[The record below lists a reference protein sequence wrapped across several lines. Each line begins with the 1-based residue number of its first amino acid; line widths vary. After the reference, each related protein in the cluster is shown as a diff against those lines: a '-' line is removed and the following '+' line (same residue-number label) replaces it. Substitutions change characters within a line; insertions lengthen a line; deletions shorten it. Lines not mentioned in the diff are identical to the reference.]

1 MRKWILA
8 AMPLMIGALAAS
20 AQVKKPAPAKPAAAR
35 QATAKQGGGATAQ
48 IAKGKILYKQYCI
61 SCHQEN
67 GTGVPRMNPPLVKT
81 EYVLGDK
88 TRLIGILLNGLNEDV
103 EINGDYYSNP
113 MPSQAALK
121 DQEIADILSYVR
133 NSFGN
138 KASTVSAAE
147 VTAVRAT
154 IK

>member
-1 MRKWILA
+1 MKKCILA
-8 AMPLMIGALAAS
+8 AMSLMIGAWTAT
-20 AQVKKPAPAKPAAAR
+20 AQVKKPTPGKAAV
-35 QATAKQGGGATAQ
+35 AKQGGAATAT
-48 IAKGKILYKQYCI
+48 IARGKALYKQYCM

-67 GTGVPRMNPPLVKT
+67 GSGVPRMNPPLAKT

-88 TRLIGILLNGLNEDV
+88 KRLIGILLNGLNEDV
-103 EINGDYYSNP
+103 EINGEYYSNP

-138 KASTVSAAE
+138 KASTVSTAE
-147 VTAVRAT
+147 VSEVRAT

>member
-8 AMPLMIGALAAS
+8 AMPLMVGVLSAN
-20 AQVKKPAPAKPAAAR
+20 AQVKKPAPAKPAAAKH
-35 QATAKQGGGATAQ
+35 TTGAGTAQ
-48 IAKGKILYKQYCI
+48 IARGKVLYKQYCI

-103 EINGDYYSNP
+103 EINGEYYSNP

-138 KASTVSAAE
+138 KTSTVSAAE

-154 IK
+154 VK

>member
-1 MRKWILA
+1 MA
-8 AMPLMIGALAAS
+8 AMPVMMVVLAT
-20 AQVKKPAPAKPAAAR
+20 AQVKKPAQTKPAAA
-35 QATAKQGGGATAQ
+35 KQSGATTAT
-48 IAKGKILYKQYCI
+48 ITRGKALYKQYCM

-88 TRLIGILLNGLNEDV
+88 KRLIGILLNGLNEDV
-103 EINGDYYSNP
+103 EINGEYYSNP

-138 KASTVSAAE
+138 KAGTISAEE
-147 VTAVRAT
+147 VTAVRAE

>member
-8 AMPLMIGALAAS
+8 AMPLMIGALSAG
-20 AQVKKPAPAKPAAAR
+20 AQVKKPAPAKPATVK
-35 QATAKQGGGATAQ
+35 QAGGAAAQ
-48 IAKGKILYKQYCI
+48 IAKGKVLYKQYCI

-88 TRLIGILLNGLNEDV
+88 TRLIGILLKGLNEDV
-103 EINGDYYSNP
+103 EINGDYFTNP

>member
-8 AMPLMIGALAAS
+8 VMPLAIGALTAT
-20 AQVKKPAPAKPAAAR
+20 AQVKKPATTKPAAKQAGGA
-35 QATAKQGGGATAQ
+35 ATATIGR
-48 IAKGKILYKQYCI
+48 GKLLYKQYCI

-67 GTGVPRMNPPLVKT
+67 GTGVPRMNPPLIKT

-103 EINGDYYSNP
+103 EINGEYYSNP

-133 NSFGN
+133 NNFGN
-138 KASTVSAAE
+138 KAGTVSAAE

>member
-8 AMPLMIGALAAS
+8 VVPLVIGALSAT
-20 AQVKKPAPAKPAAAR
+20 AQVKKPAQAKPAVKQAGAS
-35 QATAKQGGGATAQ
+35 ATAT
-48 IAKGKILYKQYCI
+48 IARGKLLYKQYCM

-103 EINGDYYSNP
+103 EIDGEYYSNP

-138 KASTVSAAE
+138 KASTVTAAE
-147 VTAVRAT
+147 VTAVRAS

>member
-1 MRKWILA
+1 MLKWILA
-8 AMPLMIGALAAS
+8 AMPLLTGVLS
-20 AQVKKPAPAKPAAAR
+20 VTAQVQPPARVKPVAKPVSASTVAR
-35 QATAKQGGGATAQ
+35 
-48 IAKGKILYKQYCI
+48 GKVLYRQHCL

-67 GTGVPRMNPPLVKT
+67 GGGVPRLNPPLIKT
-81 EYVLGDK
+81 AYVLGDK
-88 TRLIGILLNGLNEDV
+88 ARLIGILLNGLNEDV
-103 EINGDYYSNP
+103 EIDGEYYANP

-138 KASTVSAAE
+138 RASRVSAGE
-147 VTAVRAT
+147 VARVRAT

>member
-1 MRKWILA
+1 MGKWILA
-8 AMPLMIGALAAS
+8 VMPLVLGVLTVT
-20 AQVKKPAPAKPAAAR
+20 AQVKKPAQAKPASTKQAGGTATGTIAR
-35 QATAKQGGGATAQ
+35 
-48 IAKGKILYKQYCI
+48 GKLLYKQYCI

-103 EINGDYYSNP
+103 EIDGEYYSNP

>member
-8 AMPLMIGALAAS
+8 AMPLVIGVLSAT
-20 AQVKKPAPAKPAAAR
+20 AQVKKPAPAKAGA
-35 QATAKQGGGATAQ
+35 AKQASGGAAT
-48 IAKGKILYKQYCI
+48 IAKGKSLYKQHCL

-67 GTGVPRMNPPLVKT
+67 GSGVPGMNPPLIKT

-88 TRLIGILLNGLNEDV
+88 KRLIGILLNGLNEDV
-103 EINGDYYSNP
+103 EINGEYYSNP

-138 KASTVSAAE
+138 KASTVSTAE
-147 VTAVRAT
+147 VTAVRAG

>member
-8 AMPLMIGALAAS
+8 AMPLMMGVLS
-20 AQVKKPAPAKPAAAR
+20 VGAQVKKPATKPAAAK
-35 QATAKQGGGATAQ
+35 QAGGGAAQ
-48 IAKGKILYKQYCI
+48 IAKGKVLYKQYCMT
-61 SCHQEN
+61 CHQEN

-88 TRLIGILLNGLNEDV
+88 KRLIGILLNGLNEDV
-103 EINGDYYSNP
+103 EINGDYFTNP

-138 KASTVSAAE
+138 KASTVSVGE

>member
-1 MRKWILA
+1 MKKWILA
-8 AMPLMIGALAAS
+8 VMPLVMAALSAT
-20 AQVKKPAPAKPAAAR
+20 AQVKKPAAKPAAAK
-35 QATAKQGGGATAQ
+35 QAAGGTAAITR
-48 IAKGKILYKQYCI
+48 GKLLYKQYCM

-88 TRLIGILLNGLNEDV
+88 TKLIGILLNGLNEDV
-103 EINGDYYSNP
+103 EINGEYYSNP

-147 VTAVRAT
+147 VAAVRAT

>member
-1 MRKWILA
+1 MGKWILA
-8 AMPLMIGALAAS
+8 AMPLLIAGLCVT
-20 AQVKKPAPAKPAAAR
+20 AQVKKPAKPAAKPVAASAAPIAR
-35 QATAKQGGGATAQ
+35 
-48 IAKGKILYKQYCI
+48 GKALYRQYCI

-67 GTGVPRMNPPLVKT
+67 GSGVPRMNPPLIKT

-88 TRLIGILLNGLNEDV
+88 TRLIGILLNGFNEDV

-147 VTAVRAT
+147 VTTVRGA
-154 IK
+154 KK

>member
-1 MRKWILA
+1 MSKWMLA
-8 AMPLMIGALAAS
+8 VMPLMIGALS
-20 AQVKKPAPAKPAAAR
+20 VNAQTKKPATAKPAAVK
-35 QATAKQGGGATAQ
+35 QAASGAGGQ
-48 IAKGKILYKQYCI
+48 IAKGKLLYKQHCI

-67 GTGVPRMNPPLVKT
+67 GSGVPRMNPPLVKT

-103 EINGDYYSNP
+103 EINGEYYANP

-147 VTAVRAT
+147 VAAVRAT